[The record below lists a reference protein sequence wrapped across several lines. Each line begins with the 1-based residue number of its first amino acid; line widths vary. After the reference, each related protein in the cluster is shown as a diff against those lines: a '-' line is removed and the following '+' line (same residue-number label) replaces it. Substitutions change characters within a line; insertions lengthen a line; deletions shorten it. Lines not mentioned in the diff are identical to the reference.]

1 MYKGILVKDKILQA
15 EGLVEDGERLI
26 EELEKKGFSISAAF
40 WRFLDEEG
48 VYRLVIVSPI
58 VGREGPLRTYMHVI
72 EAIDALGKTVH
83 FGLSDVSVMSPS
95 WSQFQELRRAIE
107 SAGGKSSDRGTT
119 LGDYYLYRWN
129 PDVST

>member
-1 MYKGILVKDKILQA
+1 MYKGILVTDKILQP
-15 EGLVEDGERLI
+15 EDLIKDGERLI

-58 VGREGPLRTYMHVI
+58 VSSEGPLQTYIHVI
-72 EAIDALGKTVH
+72 EAVDALGEKVH

-95 WSQFQELRRAIE
+95 WSQFQELRMAIE
-107 SAGGKSSDRGTT
+107 SSGAKPSNKGVA

-129 PDVST
+129 PDV